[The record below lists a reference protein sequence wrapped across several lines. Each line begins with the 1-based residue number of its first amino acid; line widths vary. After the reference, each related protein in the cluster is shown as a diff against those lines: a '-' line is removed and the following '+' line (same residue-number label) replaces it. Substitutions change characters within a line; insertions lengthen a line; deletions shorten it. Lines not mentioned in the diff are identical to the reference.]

1 MNGLS
6 GAIKQAGF
14 RNKLIKQENN
24 LFCDKCNNKYD
35 YYEFDSGQV
44 VKDGCDCQII
54 ENHKKQKEAFFKQ
67 HERNKVEKI
76 YRNSIIPYDLQEA
89 TFESYKPQNESQQ
102 KLFNV
107 CKRYADNFDIDNKQS
122 LLLQGDFGLGKS
134 HLAMAALKEIKAKD
148 HSVLF
153 MDVPQL
159 LTAYKDTYNK
169 NSKLNEKDL
178 DKIIEK
184 VELLVLD
191 DYGTTVNDFGNQKL
205 FNVMNMRKGK
215 HNIITTNN
223 TAKELT
229 KNKDL
234 AKQFSRMM
242 MNATPIKVDGDD
254 YRLKGLM

>member
-1 MNGLS
+1 
-6 GAIKQAGF
+6 
-14 RNKLIKQENN
+14 
-24 LFCDKCNNKYD
+24 
-35 YYEFDSGQV
+35 
-44 VKDGCDCQII
+44 
-54 ENHKKQKEAFFKQ
+54 
-67 HERNKVEKI
+67 
-76 YRNSIIPYDLQEA
+76 
-89 TFESYKPQNESQQ
+89 
-102 KLFNV
+102 
-107 CKRYADNFDIDNKQS
+107 
-122 LLLQGDFGLGKS
+122 
-134 HLAMAALKEIKAKD
+134 MAALKVIKAND

-169 NSKLNEKDL
+169 DSEMTEKEL
-178 DKIIEK
+178 DKVIDE
-184 VELLVLD
+184 VDLLVLD
-191 DYGTTVNDFGNQKL
+191 DYGTTVNDFGNQKI

-254 YRLKGLM
+254 YRLKGLV

>member
-1 MNGLS
+1 MNGLEK
-6 GAIKQAGF
+6 AIKQSGF
-14 RNKLIKQENN
+14 RNELIENEFG
-24 LFCDKCNNKYD
+24 LICNECKKKYD
-35 YYEFDSGQV
+35 YYKFDNGQIV
-44 VKDGCDCQII
+44 RDGCNCDNYEFQR
-54 ENHKKQKEAFFKQ
+54 EQRKAFAKKKQRRKI
-67 HERNKVEKI
+67 EKI
-76 YRNSIIPYDLQEA
+76 YRKSIIPYDLQEA
-89 TFESYKPQNESQQ
+89 TFESYEPQNESQE
-102 KLFNV
+102 KLFNI
-107 CKRYADNFDIDNKQS
+107 CKRYADNFDINNKQS

-134 HLAMAALKEIKAKD
+134 HLAMAALKVIKAND

-169 NSKLNEKDL
+169 DSEMTEKEL
-178 DKIIEK
+178 DKVIDE
-184 VELLVLD
+184 VDLLVLD

-254 YRLKGLM
+254 YRLKGLV

>member
-1 MNGLS
+1 MNGLEK
-6 GAIKQAGF
+6 AIKQSGF
-14 RNKLIKQENN
+14 RNELLENEFG
-24 LFCDKCNNKYD
+24 LFCDKCNNNYD
-35 YYEFDSGQV
+35 YYKFDNEQV
-44 VKDGCDCQII
+44 VKDGCDCELI
-54 ENHKKQKEAFFKQ
+54 EHHKQQKEAFFKRI
-67 HERNKVEKI
+67 ERNKVGRI
-76 YRNSIIPYDLQEA
+76 YRKSIIPYDLQEA
-89 TFESYKPQNESQQ
+89 TFESYTPQNESQE
-102 KLFNV
+102 KLFNI
-107 CKRYADNFDIDNKQS
+107 CKRYADNFDINNKQS

-134 HLAMAALKEIKAKD
+134 HLAMAALKVIKANN

-169 NSKLNEKDL
+169 DSEITEKEL
-178 DKIIEK
+178 DKVIGE
-184 VELLVLD
+184 VDLLVLD

-254 YRLKGLM
+254 YRLKGLV